1 MNKIQACE
9 GIKMKMRKFLQNK
22 LWRDKAVSMMEKYGS
37 KMHIR
42 VLSDQEFDLELR
54 KKVLEESEEVSQAV
68 NKEKLTEEIADI
80 YEVLEA
86 LMKLHGIES
95 DQLARVKEQKKL
107 ERGGFQDRVF
117 VESAEHPEGSFGVK
131 YCLADPEKYPEIEN

>member
-1 MNKIQACE
+1 
-9 GIKMKMRKFLQNK
+9 
-22 LWRDKAVSMMEKYGS
+22 MMEKHGS
-37 KMHIR
+37 KMHTR

-54 KKVLEESEEVSQAV
+54 KKVQEEAEEVFQSA

-86 LMKLHGIES
+86 LMKLHGIEI
-95 DQLARVKEQKKL
+95 DELAQIKEQKKL

-117 VESAEHPEGSFGVK
+117 VEYAEHPEGSFGVK
-131 YCLADPEKYPEIEN
+131 YCLADPEKYPEIKD